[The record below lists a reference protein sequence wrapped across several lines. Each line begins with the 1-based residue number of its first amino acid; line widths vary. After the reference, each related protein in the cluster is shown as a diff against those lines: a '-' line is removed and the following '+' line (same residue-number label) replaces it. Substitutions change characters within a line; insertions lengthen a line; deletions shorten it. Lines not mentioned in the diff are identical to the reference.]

1 MVARHERPPDLDGGL
16 ITMHARWVRCR
27 RSVIPVPV
35 SGRGNDLT
43 AATTR
48 STSLDPATSPLTDP
62 FDRMLLSTDGT
73 VTTLLE
79 SCTGE
84 PIVTRATR
92 QSGPAAI
99 DELRTAVGCWW
110 HPDAGI
116 LGLAAT
122 ERLIARRVTLTGAR
136 SGVAYV
142 AAEAL
147 VVPDRLPELLAHRLS
162 RAGAS
167 LGRVLADCRL
177 ETRRELLEIA
187 TVRAGS
193 VGAQLGVAPHS
204 TLLQRTY
211 TIEVGRRA
219 VSAVTEWLVPW
230 RLAASAARSEFAVD
244 R

>member
-1 MVARHERPPDLDGGL
+1 VSARGDDVTR
-16 ITMHARWVRCR
+16 TQ
-27 RSVIPVPV
+27 RSSVLP
-35 SGRGNDLT
+35 
-43 AATTR
+43 
-48 STSLDPATSPLTDP
+48 DPAMSPLTDP
-62 FDRMLLSTDGT
+62 IDRILLSTDGT

-79 SCTGE
+79 SFTGE
-84 PIVTRATR
+84 PIVTRVTR

-110 HPDAGI
+110 HADTGI

-122 ERLIARRVTLTGAR
+122 ERLIARQVTLTGAR

-167 LGRVLADCRL
+167 LGRVLGVCRL
-177 ETRRELLEIA
+177 ETRREILDVT

-193 VGAQLGVAPHS
+193 VGGRLGVAPHDA
-204 TLLQRTY
+204 LLRRTY
-211 TIEVGRRA
+211 TIEVGRRV
-219 VSAVTEWLVPW
+219 VSAVTEWLVPG
-230 RLAASAARSEFAVD
+230 RLAASTNP
-244 R
+244 

>member
-1 MVARHERPPDLDGGL
+1 VSARGDDVEGA
-16 ITMHARWVRCR
+16 TR
-27 RSVIPVPV
+27 RSVLPDV
-35 SGRGNDLT
+35 
-43 AATTR
+43 AM
-48 STSLDPATSPLTDP
+48 STLTDP

-84 PIVTRATR
+84 TIVTRATR

-99 DELRTAVGCWW
+99 DELRTDVGCWW
-110 HPDAGI
+110 HPDTGI

-167 LGRVLADCRL
+167 LGRVLGDCRL
-177 ETRRELLEIA
+177 ETRREILDIA

-193 VGAQLGVAPHS
+193 VGNQLGVAPRDA
-204 TLLQRTY
+204 LLQRTY
-211 TIEVGRRA
+211 TIEVGRRV
-219 VSAVTEWLVPW
+219 VSAVTEWLVPG
-230 RLAASAARSEFAVD
+230 RLAKRHSPI
-244 R
+244 